1 MESSSK
7 MLSNIYPG
15 LENVILGILEVWLL
29 ATISS
34 LHGYRHREKYFCF
47 LVQERRVIFIVIL
60 LGILFY
66 VDNIVLGWSAA
77 GIAYPLGILCLY
89 FIRYDRHVFSS

>member
-15 LENVILGILEVWLL
+15 LDNVIVGIFGSLIL

-34 LHGYRHREKYFCF
+34 LHGYRHREKYFTFWCKRGGSYS
-47 LVQERRVIFIVIL
+47 L
-60 LGILFY
+60 
-66 VDNIVLGWSAA
+66 
-77 GIAYPLGILCLY
+77 
-89 FIRYDRHVFSS
+89 